1 MPSWDSSQYLRFADE
16 RTRPCRDLAG
26 HISLASPR
34 RIVDL
39 GCGPGNSTAMLAER
53 WPDAEIE
60 GVDSSPNMIAAAQ
73 KDYPAQKWT
82 TADIATWT
90 APASCDLLFSN
101 AAMQWIGDHATVI
114 PRLARQVA
122 PGGAFAFQVPAN
134 IDAPSHRLMRELAE
148 SVTWRAH
155 FPRLPREWFVQPPAF
170 YYDALA
176 PVMDRIDLWTTEYFH
191 VMENAQAIVEWYK
204 GTGLRPFLDA
214 LPAADQPRFLADY
227 HALVAAE
234 FPARS
239 DGRVLFPFLRLFVI
253 AYAK

>member
-1 MPSWDSSQYLRFADE
+1 VPTWDSSQYLQFADE
-16 RTRPCRDLAG
+16 RTRPCRELATRIALG
-26 HISLASPR
+26 TPR

-39 GCGPGNSTAMLAER
+39 GCGPGNSTAVLAQR
-53 WPDAEIE
+53 WPEAVIE
-60 GVDSSPNMIAAAQ
+60 GVDNSPNMIATAQ

-90 APASCDLLFSN
+90 APAPCDLVFSN
-101 AAMQWIGDHATVI
+101 AALQWVGDHATVF
-114 PRLARQVA
+114 PHLARQVA
-122 PGGAFAFQVPAN
+122 PGGALAVQVPAN
-134 IDAPSHRLMRELAE
+134 IEAPAHRLMRELAQ
-148 SVTWRAH
+148 SAAWRDH
-155 FPRLPREWFVQPPAF
+155 FPRLPREWFVQEPAF

-176 PVMDRIDLWTTEYFH
+176 PLMDRLDLWTTEYIH

-204 GTGLRPFLDA
+204 GSGLRPFLDA

-227 HALVAAE
+227 GALIATE

-253 AYAK
+253 AYAR